1 MELNNFR
8 FNFIKALRKDKRLNN
23 NTISTSVVF
32 SAYNLSIESVA
43 MIVRSKYFRHLAK
56 QAGVKY
62 THAKKDSETAQ
73 SLRGARKTYKRM
85 IECPEQV
92 NLKVK
97 VKPEHKH
104 FLRLGV
110 SKNSKGSELLVS
122 RINFQNYKN
131 YHSSVP
137 EVLDHLFATYRDYFR
152 NHAYLQALKIEEKA
166 RQPISIKAIKEKATK
181 VWING
186 EDSTLA
192 PQPSDKSNYV
202 GVEVECVSQLNQSKL
217 SQLLVDKAPGLV
229 KYVRI
234 GGDGSVRAS
243 EKYPHAFEFRIMA
256 KQELI
261 QGVIERFFGVLK
273 GIISVNSSCG
283 LHVHLDMRNR
293 NYGQSYERLYT
304 ALPTLQSM
312 VPKSRRGNSYCKI
325 NKDKKDWS
333 KGGGDRYQAI
343 NPQAYRRYKTVEIRL
358 HSATTNPIKVNNWI
372 RLLTLIIDKRFDT
385 NKKTGKPTEPQ
396 RSLNSLLSFFT
407 KYEVPSDLRNYVTR
421 RIAKFGKA
429 EELKVPKELEPI
441 LNATGT
447 DNATTEQDEA
457 DDLLT
462 ATA

>member
-8 FNFIKALRKDKRLNN
+8 FNFITAVRKDKRLNN
-23 NTISTSVVF
+23 DTISTLVSFVPY
-32 SAYNLSIESVA
+32 SLSTESVA
-43 MIVRSKYFRHLAK
+43 MIVRSKYFRHLAR
-56 QAGVKY
+56 QTGVKV
-62 THAKKDSETAQ
+62 THAKKDSELAQ
-73 SLRGARKTYKRM
+73 SLRGARKAYKRM

-92 NLKVK
+92 NLRVRVK
-97 VKPEHKH
+97 SEHKH
-104 FLRLGV
+104 YLRLGIPK
-110 SKNSKGSELLVS
+110 SSKGSDLIS
-122 RINFQNYKN
+122 HRINFQNYKN
-131 YHSSVP
+131 YSGVRG
-137 EVLDHLFATYRDYFR
+137 VLDSMFSSYRDHFK
-152 NHAYLQALKIEEKA
+152 NHTYVEALKIEEKA
-166 RQPISIKAIKEKATK
+166 KQPISIKAIKDKATR

-186 EDSTLA
+186 EDGHLA
-192 PQPSDKSNYV
+192 PTANDKSNYV
-202 GVEVECVSQLNQSKL
+202 GVEVECISQLNQSKL
-217 SQLLVDKAPGLV
+217 SQLLVDKAPSLV

-234 GGDGSVRAS
+234 GSDGSVRAS

-261 QGVIERFFGVLK
+261 QGVMERFFNVLK

-312 VPKSRRGNSYCKI
+312 VPKSRRGNTYCKI

-333 KGGGDRYQAI
+333 KGGDRYQAI
-343 NPQAYRRYKTVEIRL
+343 NPQSYRQRRTVEIRL
-358 HSATTNPIKVNNWI
+358 HSATTNPVKVNNWI
-372 RLLTLIIDKRFDT
+372 RLLTLIVDKTFDF
-385 NKKTGKPTEPQ
+385 NKKTGKSSEPQ

-429 EELKVPKELEPI
+429 EELKVPKELEPM
-441 LNATGT
+441 LNGTGT
-447 DNATTEQDEA
+447 DSVTTEQDEA
-457 DDLLT
+457 DDSIS